1 MNDIIF
7 LENFSKNKIVLYFC
21 LIISGGFIFRYIFFP
36 YDIPLV
42 LDSLGYFWYAIDLSV
57 TNNFPVTHDLPNNFW
72 PTFVSIFF
80 SMSNSQ
86 DFMDYMLIQ
95 RNLSVI
101 FSVLTSVPLYFLAKK
116 FVKNNLAL
124 LVPLIFIFEPRI
136 IENSFTGITEPFFI
150 FFVISSLT
158 LFFNSQ
164 KKLILLSFILAGI
177 FCLIRYEGLILTISM
192 FGILFFRYRN
202 EKRDLIFA
210 VLVIIVFLLVLTPM
224 SIIRID
230 TMGYDGIF
238 SHVSAG
244 ADVLTKETFANSES
258 TVQKVFPE
266 LGFQNFT
273 KLFGWILIPTFTIFF
288 PLGIFYFFK
297 DRERNKIELILIGIC
312 TLIPAAYAFYRG
324 ISDVRYFFI
333 IFPILT
339 ILEVYAIDRI
349 CNRLKKSDLIKLFLI
364 IIIIVVSL
372 IFFYVNNPDNNYERE
387 IFLISKEIYK
397 ISEGVNPSYYP
408 ESAYL
413 RVSQLDDFDF
423 PITSTKGKSKIIF
436 VSSMGSET
444 IEEYITNGKEKGLT
458 HLIID
463 EKFIDSIERSDKFL
477 GDIFKNEENYS
488 YLIKEFDSI
497 EEGFSVHVKV
507 FRIDFEKF
515 EVREN

>member
-1 MNDIIF
+1 MNNLIF
-7 LENFSKNKIVLYFC
+7 AKNFSRNKLIIYFC
-21 LIISGGFIFRYIFFP
+21 VLITSGLVFRYIFFP

-42 LDSLGYFWYAIDLSV
+42 LDSLGYFWYATDLSI

-86 DFMDYMLIQ
+86 DFMDYMDIQ

-150 FFVISSLT
+150 FFVTSSLA

-164 KKLILLSFILAGI
+164 KKLILLSFVLAGI

-210 VLVIIVFLLVLTPM
+210 VLIIIVFLLVLTPM

-238 SHVSAG
+238 SHVIAG
-244 ADVLTKETFANSES
+244 ANVVVRDSITTEPET
-258 TVQKVFPE
+258 QKFF
-266 LGFQNFT
+266 LDMGIWNFL
-273 KLFGWILIPTFTIFF
+273 KLFVWTTFPTYIIFF
-288 PLGIFYFFK
+288 PLGAFIFFK
-297 DRERNKIELILIGIC
+297 NKNRENIELIFLGIISLIPALYAASRGIEETRYYFVFYPIFIIFSLYFIEWIRNRWKIKYIKLACVVFIIITSVIFIILKDDRDYESEAFQVVKENFSDIRAVNDLHPYSPYFRAMPLHLSENFPIERNKLIENTVILQI
-312 TLIPAAYAFYRG
+312 
-324 ISDVRYFFI
+324 
-333 IFPILT
+333 
-339 ILEVYAIDRI
+339 
-349 CNRLKKSDLIKLFLI
+349 N
-364 IIIIVVSL
+364 
-372 IFFYVNNPDNNYERE
+372 
-387 IFLISKEIYK
+387 
-397 ISEGVNPSYYP
+397 
-408 ESAYL
+408 
-413 RVSQLDDFDF
+413 DFDSIYELF
-423 PITSTKGKSKIIF
+423 ESDEGKKI
-436 VSSMGSET
+436 
-444 IEEYITNGKEKGLT
+444 T

-463 EKFIDSIERSDKFL
+463 DSPSRVDFL
-477 GDIFKNEENYS
+477 KNLFKNEMKYPFLEKTYDS
-488 YLIKEFDSI
+488 TEQGLEHHVKIFRFDSA
-497 EEGFSVHVKV
+497 
-507 FRIDFEKF
+507 KF
-515 EVREN
+515 INLHSDEDR